1 MMHQPPGYHSITPYL
16 VMNNCSEAI
25 EFYKSVFGA
34 KELFRTAS
42 PEQGQIDHAE
52 LEIGDSRIMVADAH
66 PGSSVMSPKKLGGT
80 TVSFVVYVTDVDK
93 VFNAALAA
101 GALEDDPVKDKPY
114 GDRSGT
120 IIDPFGHRWT
130 ITTHMRDVPPKEMER
145 L

>member
-1 MMHQPPGYHSITPYL
+1 MTHQPPGYHSITPYL
-16 VMNNCSEAI
+16 VMNKCSEAI
-25 EFYKSVFGA
+25 ELYKRVFGA
-34 KELFRTAS
+34 KELFRTVS
-42 PEQGQIDHAE
+42 SEKGQIDHAE

-66 PGSSVMSPKKLGGT
+66 PGSKVMSPQKLGGT

-93 VFNAALAA
+93 VFNAAIAA
-101 GALEDDPVKDKPY
+101 GAIEDDPVKDKPY

-130 ITTHMRDVPPKEMER
+130 ITAHMKDVSPKEMER